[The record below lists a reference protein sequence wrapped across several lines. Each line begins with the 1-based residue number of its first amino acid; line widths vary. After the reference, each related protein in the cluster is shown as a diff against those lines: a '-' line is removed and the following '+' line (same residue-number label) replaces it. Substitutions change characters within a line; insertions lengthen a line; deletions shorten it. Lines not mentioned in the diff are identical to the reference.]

1 MNEPLSP
8 NSKLRGKI
16 HLRTEAMRKT
26 MQSQIMKEMD
36 RYEVF
41 STPPKDINILSWW
54 KSHSNVLP
62 ILANIARSKLA
73 IPASSAMSERV
84 FSTGSN
90 IVSKKRTSL
99 KPNKVEQTIIINEN
113 KRKVMEFLKKTNYNV
128 IKNEENAFLNIE
140 IDEIVRDAED
150 KVKDSVVGAEAFNDS
165 DDSNNSKESN
175 NDNSDVE
182 SDWFVSNQ
190 IKIFLILKWQLF
202 ENINNLKNIA
212 WLNLFVYLLL
222 IWLGLNADRIPFWAS
237 ICWLSLTGMV
247 TSTDY

>member
-1 MNEPLSP
+1 MWNYFIHVEINNSENDDNVTIQAQTVNEPISP

-128 IKNEENAFLNIE
+128 IKTEENAFLNIE

-150 KVKDSVVGAEAFNDS
+150 KVKDSVAGAEAFNDS
-165 DDSNNSKESN
+165 DDSNNSNESN
-175 NDNSDVE
+175 TDYSDVE
-182 SDWFVSNQ
+182 SD
-190 IKIFLILKWQLF
+190 
-202 ENINNLKNIA
+202 
-212 WLNLFVYLLL
+212 
-222 IWLGLNADRIPFWAS
+222 
-237 ICWLSLTGMV
+237 
-247 TSTDY
+247 